1 MRPAIEGKAGTGRS
15 NLPNQPLS
23 FLTTDDVAN
32 LWNDRVQQVELF
44 RREHPD
50 DIKGI
55 ELRQNQA
62 SAALQAYRLLSML
75 EHQLGYQ
82 LALPVLGPLA
92 SAPPPIT

>member
-1 MRPAIEGKAGTGRS
+1 VRPAIEGKAGTGRS

>member
-1 MRPAIEGKAGTGRS
+1 VRHTLEDAARTGR
-15 NLPNQPLS
+15 LTPPNQPLS
-23 FLTTDDVAN
+23 FLTTDDVAA
-32 LWNDRVQQVELF
+32 LWNDRSQQVESY
-44 RREHPD
+44 RQEHPD

-82 LALPVLGPLA
+82 LALPVLGPLSPA
-92 SAPPPIT
+92 APLPK